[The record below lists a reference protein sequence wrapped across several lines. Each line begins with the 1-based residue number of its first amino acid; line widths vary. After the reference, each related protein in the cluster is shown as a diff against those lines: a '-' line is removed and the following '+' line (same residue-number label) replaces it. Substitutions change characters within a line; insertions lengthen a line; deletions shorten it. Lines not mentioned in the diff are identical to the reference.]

1 MTTSSSCSPSS
12 SSIKTK
18 LLSLLAHLLPLPI
31 RIVFSSALYIALT
44 IAIAVGFWIIFNVFE
59 QLLFFWP
66 VWVFYLPE
74 DAVIGFVLTN
84 ITAILIGILVSMN
97 VYVIKHSRLKITKS
111 SSLFSGTSLSILS
124 STCISCSSIGFLL
137 ISTFGGLG
145 IVVSNFLSTYQ
156 IPLRIISI
164 GILLFAQY
172 SIHNKI
178 TKSCAVDYSAA
189 YNEK

>member
-1 MTTSSSCSPSS
+1 MTTSSSSSSSS

-74 DAVIGFVLTN
+74 DAVTGFVLTN

-145 IVVSNFLSTYQ
+145 IVISNFLSIYQ
-156 IPLRIISI
+156 TPLRIISI

-172 SIHNKI
+172 SIQNKI

>member
-1 MTTSSSCSPSS
+1 MTTSSSSSSSS
-12 SSIKTK
+12 SSIKNK
-18 LLSLLAHLLPLPI
+18 ILSLLVHLLPLSI
-31 RIVFSSALYIALT
+31 RIVFSSASYIALA
-44 IAIAVGFWIIFNVFE
+44 ICIAVSFWIIFNVFE
-59 QLLFFWP
+59 QLLFFSP
-66 VWVFYLPE
+66 IWVFYLPE

-84 ITAILIGILVSMN
+84 ITAILMGILISMN
-97 VYVIKHSRLKITKS
+97 VYVVKHSKLKITKS
-111 SSLFSGTSLSILS
+111 SSLFSGTGLSILS
-124 STCISCSSIGFLL
+124 STCVSCSSIGFLL

-145 IVVSNFLSTYQ
+145 IVISNFLSIYQ
-156 IPLRIISI
+156 TPLRIISI

>member
-1 MTTSSSCSPSS
+1 MTTSSSSFSSS

-164 GILLFAQY
+164 AILLFALY
-172 SIHNKI
+172 SIHIRI
-178 TKSCAVDYSAA
+178 TKSCVV
-189 YNEK
+189 N